1 MLEPQ
6 ELTEAEAAAW
16 DRLREAEQ
24 KVSDAKLELIEVTNQ
39 AARRRQPRHLSVILA
54 SG

>member
-16 DRLREAEQ
+16 DRLREAERELT
-24 KVSDAKLELIEVTNQ
+24 AAELEVMEVTNR
-39 AARRRQPRHLSVILA
+39 AARRRRPRHLSVVFA